1 VEERKEIMKRVLSGI
16 LQFILFLLVF
26 AVGSFLPGAHLLLPM
41 MSVPAGAG
49 RIFVYDGLLLMVALY
64 VLILLIAA
72 ARKRIATAFP
82 TTTIAFVVALILG
95 LAAKFGFKSI

>member
-1 VEERKEIMKRVLSGI
+1 MKRVLSGL

-41 MSVPAGAG
+41 WSVSAGTG
-49 RIFVYDGLLLMVALY
+49 RIFVYDGLVLMLALY

-72 ARKRIATAFP
+72 ARKRLPVAWP
-82 TTTIAFVVALILG
+82 TSTVAFVVALLLG
-95 LAAKFGFKSI
+95 LLAKFGFKTV

>member
-1 VEERKEIMKRVLSGI
+1 MKRVLVGF

-41 MSVPAGAG
+41 LSVSAGAG
-49 RIFVYDGLLLMVALY
+49 RIFVYDGLLLMVVLY

-72 ARKRIATAFP
+72 ARRRIALTFP
-82 TTTIAFVVALILG
+82 TTTVAFVLALILG
-95 LAAKFGFKSI
+95 LLAKFGFKSL